1 MYGISSGIC
10 EADKIKNT
18 CLQSCFDNTHPGVY
32 SHAGMLTQPKT
43 KLWADMVQAGLLQ
56 LQQLFNSQC
65 CEHQ

>member
-43 KLWADMVQAGLLQ
+43 KLSRHGSSWFAAVTAAFQ
-56 LQQLFNSQC
+56 
-65 CEHQ
+65 